1 MSTPTRLSVPAGYIN
16 TAALARL
23 ANPEVNALAANYG
36 SLSPDL
42 QASMSRLAAERTQE
56 INDAAA
62 TVILDLKGMKND
74 FLVARAQAIEALKAQ
89 IADNEKLMAAA
100 QTADQY
106 GDATSNFLPLAKMMG
121 QGVAVDVKKE
131 LLSVPKDW
139 APTPAAA
146 PAAAA

>member
-36 SLSPDL
+36 SLTPDL
-42 QASMSRLAAERTQE
+42 QASMARLAAERTQE

-106 GDATSNFLPLAKMMG
+106 GDVTSNFLPLAKMMG
-121 QGVAVDVKKE
+121 QGVASDVKKE
-131 LLSVPKDW
+131 LLSVPNGW
-139 APTPAAA
+139 TAPAA